1 MKKLSAILTICC
13 LLLLAACGN
22 NNTEENNSSATTEK
36 ETITVTDAY
45 GEVTIPANPK
55 RILAS
60 YLEDSLVALDTLP
73 VAQWAIGTS
82 IQDYLQD
89 SLSGVPTI
97 EWNMPLEQAIEFEP
111 DLIIFSSP
119 SAVPTGQLEEYKK
132 IAPVYV
138 FTEED
143 SADWRKQIEVMGEIL
158 NKSDEAAKLLENYE
172 ANAKLASEEI
182 KAAIGDESVAAMWVT
197 GGQYFLLEKD
207 RFAANVLYEDLGLTQ
222 PQFIQNMPAA
232 ANATWSPISLEA
244 LADLDADHVFI
255 LASEGEAGVETL
267 ENSSVWQGTPAAQN
281 NGVHIIKYD
290 GSWTTNGMI
299 ASEKVIET
307 LKETLI
313 K

>member
-1 MKKLSAILTICC
+1 MKKLSTLLLLCC
-13 LLLLAACGN
+13 FLLLAACGN
-22 NNTEENNSSATTEK
+22 NNTEENNASTTNEK

-45 GEVTIPANPK
+45 GEVTLPANPK

-60 YLEDSLVALDTLP
+60 YLEDSLVALDTIP
-73 VAQWAIGTS
+73 VAQWAIGTTV
-82 IQDYLQD
+82 QDYLQD
-89 SLSGVPTI
+89 ALSEVPTI

-138 FTEED
+138 FTEENA
-143 SADWRKQIEVMGEIL
+143 ADWRKQIEVMGEIL
-158 NKSDEAAKLLENYE
+158 NKSDEAATLLETYD
-172 ANAKLASEEI
+172 ANAKVASEEL
-182 KAAIGDESVAAMWVT
+182 KAAIGDESVAGMWVT
-197 GGQYFLLEKD
+197 GGQYFLLEND

-232 ANATWSPISLEA
+232 ADATWSPISLEA

-267 ENSSVWQGTPAAQN
+267 KNSTVWQNTPAAQN
-281 NGVHIIKYD
+281 NGVHVINYD

-307 LKETLI
+307 LKATLI

>member
-232 ANATWSPISLEA
+232 ADATWSPISLEA

>member
-1 MKKLSAILTICC
+1 MKKLSALLMLCC

-22 NNTEENNSSATTEK
+22 NNTKEDNSSSTNEN

-60 YLEDSLVALDTLP
+60 NLEDSLVALNTIP

-82 IQDYLQD
+82 VHDYLQD
-89 SLSGVPTI
+89 SLSEVPTI

-138 FTEED
+138 FKDED
-143 SADWRKQIEVMGEIL
+143 AADWRKQIEVMGEIL
-158 NKSDEAAKLLENYE
+158 NKSDEATKVLEAYD

-182 KAAIGDESVAAMWVT
+182 KAAIGEESVAAIWVI
-197 GGQYFLLEKD
+197 GGQYYLMEND

-232 ANATWSPISLEA
+232 TDATWSPISLES
-244 LADLDADHVFI
+244 LADLDADHVFVI
-255 LASEGEAGVETL
+255 AAEGEAGVETL
-267 ENSSVWQGTPAAQN
+267 ANSSVWQGTPAAQN
-281 NGVHIIKYD
+281 NNVHNITDD
-290 GSWTTNGMI
+290 GSWTINGMI